1 MPSALSESI
10 APPPLESLPR
20 KRWTRA
26 EIEELTSLGWFG
38 GEHYELID
46 GELLNKTGKHEA
58 HVLAVLLIQEW
69 LISIFGFWRVRKE
82 DPIDVATQDN
92 EHNEPEPDLV
102 VLKEPIQ
109 NLQMRRP
116 GPEDVLLAIEVAD
129 STLRMDRSK
138 KADLYARA
146 GIPDYWILDMQ
157 NRRMIVHREPAAGR
171 YASVIAYRADESV
184 APLAAPDSE
193 FHVARAFGE

>member
-1 MPSALSESI
+1 M
-10 APPPLESLPR
+10 
-20 KRWTRA
+20 
-26 EIEELTSLGWFG
+26 GWFDD
-38 GEHYELID
+38 EHYELID
-46 GELLNKTGKHEA
+46 GELINKMGKHETHA
-58 HVLAVLLIQEW
+58 VTVLLIQEW
-69 LISIFGFWRVRKE
+69 LISIFGFRRVRKE

-157 NRRMIVHREPAAGR
+157 NRRMIVHREPAAGK
-171 YASVIAYRADESV
+171 YGSVVAYRADESL

-193 FHVARAFGE
+193 FRVAQAFGE